1 MARAREERPQLDLE
15 LQLAPEEVQFRRVQS
30 ELEAKEEQLERQS
43 AQFEKELRLKAL
55 ENLKAAEH

>member
-1 MARAREERPQLDLE
+1 M
-15 LQLAPEEVQFRRVQS
+15 APEEVQFRRVQS